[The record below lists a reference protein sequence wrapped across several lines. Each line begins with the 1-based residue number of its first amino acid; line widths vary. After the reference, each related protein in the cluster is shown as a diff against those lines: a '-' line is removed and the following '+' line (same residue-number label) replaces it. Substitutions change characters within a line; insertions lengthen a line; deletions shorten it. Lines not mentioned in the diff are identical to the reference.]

1 MWTVFFMKK
10 LVQFTA
16 LVLLLGLMV
25 WYVGVLKDR
34 QLLSDGLI
42 RLHVVAA
49 SDSPQDQEVK
59 LQVRDAITAWLE
71 PVLDELPDQAQA
83 EAYLRDRLADLEAL
97 TNQILSKLGCGQTAR
112 VSLER
117 EAFPL
122 RTYDTF
128 RLPAGVYTA
137 LRVVIGPG
145 EGHNWWCVV
154 FPGLC
159 LPQTQE
165 AFREK
170 AASAGFSQTLSGAL
184 TGEGTYQLRFFLLD
198 WLGRLDNFF
207 FSGK

>member
-49 SDSPQDQEVK
+49 SDSPRDQEVK

-71 PVLDELPDQAQA
+71 PVLEELPDQAQA

-97 TNQILSKLGCGQTAR
+97 TNQILSKLGCGLTAR
-112 VSLER
+112 
-117 EAFPL
+117 
-122 RTYDTF
+122 
-128 RLPAGVYTA
+128 G
-137 LRVVIGPG
+137 VVIGPG

-198 WLGRLDNFF
+198 WLGRVDNFF